1 MVTRYLR
8 HPVRAVA
15 VGVGVLLA
23 ADLAVQVAVLTLR
36 LAAFLVLPAAAALV
50 AYRVGRRRGVL
61 PARGRGRTLHG
72 TVIRP
77 PELPAE
83 LARLRAENDQLRGDL
98 IEVQRQLSAAQGEAA
113 HLIGGLEAQRDG
125 LRVQLA
131 DAQASAA
138 AAWDKASD
146 RPLRPTPA
154 RCDQDLN
161 RLLADRMSGVH
172 PLIGDGVL
180 REIGS

>member
-15 VGVGVLLA
+15 AGVGVLLA

-72 TVIRP
+72 TVIQP
-77 PELPAE
+77 GPDLAAE
-83 LARLRAENDQLRGDL
+83 VAQLRAANRQLRADL
-98 IEVQRQLSAAQGEAA
+98 HETQRQLFAAQGEAA
-113 HLIGGLEAQRDG
+113 TLIGGLEAQRDG

-138 AAWDKASD
+138 SAWDKASD

-154 RCDQDLN
+154 RNDQDLD

-172 PLIGDGVL
+172 PLIGDG
-180 REIGS
+180 R